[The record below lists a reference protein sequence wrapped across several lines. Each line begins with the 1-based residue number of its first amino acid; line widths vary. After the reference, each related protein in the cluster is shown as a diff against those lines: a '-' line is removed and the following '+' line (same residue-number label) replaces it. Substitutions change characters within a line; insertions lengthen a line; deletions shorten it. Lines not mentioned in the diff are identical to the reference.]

1 MLAFWRGLLEQF
13 QNECLLVLQPERRMV
28 SFGEIAA
35 EQFRGSGRYS
45 SARRGRPAPRFE
57 CCSSDES
64 SNSRHTIPISI
75 FFLSLIACSM
85 LAGQEN
91 ASARHSQPATSSKI
105 DESSELKNAKILI
118 EDGKF
123 DQAIVKLA
131 LLQQQNPEPKGV
143 EHQLGLAY
151 YRKGDFVRA
160 QASLARAMAEDSHD
174 LEAIQLRGLT
184 LFQLGRPADAIPFLQ
199 SVRSWVGSANV
210 DANYVLGLC
219 YMHTQRYEEARRSFA
234 EMYAVPPESAAAHLL
249 LARMLLR
256 QGYDPIAEQNALQ
269 AATLD
274 PKLPL
279 VHYLL
284 GEFYLYK
291 SNLEKAIGEFE
302 TEQKLNP
309 GNAATYDRLGDCYS
323 RVGKYDEAARALQ
336 RSILLDATATGPY
349 ILMGKVLIKKKDFA
363 SAATYLQKALHM
375 DPSNYISH
383 HLMGEAY
390 RGLGRTAD
398 AERELKK
405 SEELQSGE
413 EAKPQG

>member
-1 MLAFWRGLLEQF
+1 MNGRACHFVVLTIDEALHLFRRLLMNQYRIH
-13 QNECLLVLQPERRMV
+13 CMILIATLLCATSISAKSKAAAQSP
-28 SFGEIAA
+28 A
-35 EQFRGSGRYS
+35 EQSQS
-45 SARRGRPAPRFE
+45 PDA
-57 CCSSDES
+57 
-64 SNSRHTIPISI
+64 TQI
-75 FFLSLIACSM
+75 
-85 LAGQEN
+85 LAD
-91 ASARHSQPATSSKI
+91 SQRLI
-105 DESSELKNAKILI
+105 DENRLDEAIQTLTKLHLQHAKAKGLQHEL
-118 EDGKF
+118 
-123 DQAIVKLA
+123 
-131 LLQQQNPEPKGV
+131 GV
-143 EHQLGLAY
+143 AY
-151 YRKGDFVRA
+151 YRKGDFVAA
-160 QASLARAMAEDSHD
+160 QKAFAEASREDPHD
-174 LEAIQLRGLT
+174 LEAIQLQGLS
-184 LFQLGRPADAIPFLQ
+184 LFQLGKPAEAIPYLKQ
-199 SVRSWVGSANV
+199 VQSWVGSANV

-219 YMHTQRYEEARRSFA
+219 YMHTQNYDEARKSFA
-234 EMYAVPPESAAAHLL
+234 QMYGVAPDSAAAHLL

-269 AATLD
+269 AAALD

-291 SNLEKAIGEFE
+291 SNLEKAINEFE
-302 TEQKLNP
+302 TEQRLNP

-363 SAATYLQKALHM
+363 SAATYLQKALRM
-375 DPSNYISH
+375 DPSNYIPH

-405 SEELQSGE
+405 SEELQSAQ